1 MESAGRRL
9 HVLISEDQ
17 EDDALLIVDELR
29 QCGYFVTW
37 GRVETSQEMREYLE
51 KNQCDLI
58 IADYDLPRFSAMG
71 ALQILKESGLDIPFL
86 IVSGAMREIDA
97 VAGMRAGV
105 HDYLSKDNLTR
116 LGVVVERE
124 LRESQIRGERR
135 QAELLLR
142 RQAQVLDQVHDAVIQ
157 MDLQGRILKW
167 NGGATRVFGYS
178 EEETTGHSIDL
189 IHFDPQS
196 GYDIAGILREVHACG
211 RFEGEIKSRNKYG
224 EERWAN
230 LSWSLLRDE
239 VGVPYGIVVYGQDTT
254 ERREAELALRESE
267 ERYRLLM
274 ELLPQMIWVARREGD
289 GLRIEFC
296 NQKVLEYYGI
306 SMEQIRNG
314 LWRSLVHPDD
324 REQVTEAMRKA
335 FLHST
340 PFEVQYRLRRAADQ
354 SWRWHLARYTPFV
367 GRGQEQR
374 WISAVIDIEDNTR
387 AEEALRKAEKLA
399 AVGRLASSIAH
410 EINNPLE
417 AVVNLVYLL
426 QLTKLN
432 PEQQEYV
439 RMAASEL
446 QRVSHITNHTLRFH
460 RQSSHASDVNLA
472 EAMDSV
478 LALYRARMADS
489 GITIEQRYDRTA
501 VVMGYPSEL
510 RQVFANL
517 LSNAFDAMRQGGRA
531 VLSIRKS
538 RHWKSGVEGV
548 RVSVADTGH
557 GMEPNVL
564 RRIFEP
570 FFTTKGINGTGL
582 GMWVSAEL
590 VSKHGGSFQVR
601 SSCDTDQKGTVI
613 SIFFPRTL
621 PQSSANS
628 AGDAGVEI
636 AAGQRTSWKTE
647 INTSKLSLTR
657 DTVPFTTLG
666 GE

>member
-1 MESAGRRL
+1 VVSARRNL

-29 QCGYFVTW
+29 QCGYAVTW
-37 GRVETSQEMREYLE
+37 GRVETSQEMRQYLG

-124 LRESQIRGERR
+124 LREAQIRAERR

-142 RQAQVLDQVHDAVIQ
+142 RQAQVLEQVHDAVIQ
-157 MDLQGRILKW
+157 MDLQGLILKW
-167 NGGATRVFGYS
+167 NGGATRLFGYI
-178 EEETTGHSIDL
+178 EEETTGRSIDL
-189 IHFDPQS
+189 IRLDNQS
-196 GYDIAGILREVHACG
+196 GYDMAGILREVHTSG
-211 RFEGEIKSRNKYG
+211 RFEGELQSKNKYG
-224 EERWAN
+224 EERWTN

-239 VGVPYGIVVYGQDTT
+239 AGEPYGIVVYGQDTT

-274 ELLPQMIWVARREGD
+274 ELLPQMIWVARREGV

-296 NQKVLEYYGI
+296 NPKVLEYFGI
-306 SMEQIRNG
+306 SMEQLYNG
-314 LWRSLVHPDD
+314 LWRSLIHPDD
-324 REQVTEAMRKA
+324 RDHVTQAMHQA
-335 FLHST
+335 FIDNT
-340 PFEVQYRLRRAADQ
+340 PFDVQYRLRRAADDN
-354 SWRWHLARYTPFV
+354 WRWHLARYTPFV
-367 GRGQEQR
+367 GRGEEQR

-399 AVGRLASSIAH
+399 AVGRIASSIAH

-426 QLTKLN
+426 QLTNLT

-439 RMAASEL
+439 QMAASEL

-478 LALYRARMADS
+478 LALYRARMSDS
-489 GITIEQRYDRTA
+489 GITIEQRYDRSL
-501 VVMGYPSEL
+501 VVAGYPSEL

-517 LSNAFDAMRQGGRA
+517 LSNAFDAMRQGGRI
-531 VLSIRKS
+531 VLSIKKS
-538 RHWKSGVEGV
+538 RQWKSGVEGV

-557 GMEPNVL
+557 GMEFDV
-564 RRIFEP
+564 RKRIFEP

-590 VSKHGGSFQVR
+590 VAKHGGSFLVR
-601 SSCDTDQKGTVI
+601 STCQSEQKGTVI

-621 PQSSANS
+621 PQGNASTP
-628 AGDAGVEI
+628 GGPI
-636 AAGQRTSWKTE
+636 GQEGAENRSSWKSE
-647 INTSKLSLTR
+647 INTPRLALTR
-657 DTVPFTTLG
+657 DTVSFPAF
-666 GE
+666 E

>member
-1 MESAGRRL
+1 VESAGRKL

-29 QCGYFVTW
+29 QCGYAVTW

-51 KNQCDLI
+51 RNQCDLI

-124 LRESQIRGERR
+124 LREATIRAERR

-167 NGGATRVFGYS
+167 NAGATRVFGYS
-178 EEETTGHSIDL
+178 EEEAAGHSIDL
-189 IHFDPQS
+189 IHFDPKS
-196 GYDIAGILREVHACG
+196 GYDIATILREVDACG
-211 RFEGEIKSRNKYG
+211 RFEGELRSRNKYG
-224 EERWAN
+224 EERWTN
-230 LSWSLLRDE
+230 LSCSLLRDE
-239 VGVPYGIVVYGQDTT
+239 IGTPYGIVVYGQDTT

-274 ELLPQMIWVARREGD
+274 ELLPQMIWVARREGE

-296 NQKVLEYYGI
+296 NQKVLEYFGI
-306 SMEQIRNG
+306 SMEQIYHG

-335 FLHST
+335 FRDNS

-354 SWRWHLARYTPFV
+354 SWRWHLARYPPFV
-367 GRGQEQR
+367 GRGEEQR

-417 AVVNLVYLL
+417 AVTNCLYLL
-426 QLTKLN
+426 SKSPLDEAGNQYLALA
-432 PEQQEYV
+432 Q
-439 RMAASEL
+439 REL
-446 QRVSHITNHTLRFH
+446 DRVVHITTQTLRFY
-460 RQSSHASDVNLA
+460 RQNTKPARTDVHDLL
-472 EAMDSV
+472 ETV
-478 LALYRARMADS
+478 LALYEGRMRAFS
-489 GITIEQRYDRTA
+489 IEIVRDFSDVPPILAYD
-501 VVMGYPSEL
+501 GEI
-510 RQVFANL
+510 RQVLANL
-517 LSNAFDAMRQGGRA
+517 VGNALDAMQATGGKL
-531 VLSIRKS
+531 VLRTS
-538 RHWKSGVEGV
+538 RTYDWKSGRTGIAIT
-548 RVSVADTGH
+548 VSDTGI
-557 GMEPNVL
+557 GMDRATL
-564 RRIFEP
+564 SRIYEP
-570 FFTTKGINGTGL
+570 FFSTKGITGTGL
-582 GMWVSAEL
+582 GLWVSREIME
-590 VSKHGGSFQVR
+590 KHQGVVRVR
-601 SSCDTDQKGTVI
+601 SRQGAGSGTTFR
-613 SIFFPRTL
+613 IFL
-621 PQSSANS
+621 PFEPEIVMQPMTQDLRASA
-628 AGDAGVEI
+628 
-636 AAGQRTSWKTE
+636 
-647 INTSKLSLTR
+647 
-657 DTVPFTTLG
+657 
-666 GE
+666 